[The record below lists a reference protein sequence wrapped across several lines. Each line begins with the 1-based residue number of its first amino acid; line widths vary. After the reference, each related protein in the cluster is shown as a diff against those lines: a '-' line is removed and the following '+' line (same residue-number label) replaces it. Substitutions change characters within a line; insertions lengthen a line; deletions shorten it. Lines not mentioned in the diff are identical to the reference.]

1 MPPGRFVAMNAEE
14 VRRTTI
20 YPGITFQ
27 DGPMGRRAT
36 LVQGP
41 DVWEIV
47 RAMQSS
53 LVAEPELSEAERLRM
68 LETDTGVPVGL
79 IGVALAYW
87 IMYPDEVNAMIEL
100 DRRTEA
106 ELSKGYAQLAASM
119 SAEELAER
127 RTTARRRSFSDDDA
141 QAEYDNDPALTQL
154 LERAKMSPT
163 VRRDRER

>member
-27 DGPMGRRAT
+27 DGPTGRRAT

-47 RAMQSS
+47 RAMQGS

-68 LETDTGVPVGL
+68 LEANTGVPVGL

-87 IMYPDEVNAMIEL
+87 IMYPDEINAQIEL
-100 DRRTEA
+100 DRRAEA
-106 ELSKGYAQLAASM
+106 ELK
-119 SAEELAER
+119 
-127 RTTARRRSFSDDDA
+127 
-141 QAEYDNDPALTQL
+141 QL
-154 LERAKMSPT
+154 LEQAMTSPT
-163 VRRDRER
+163 VRRNHKR